1 MSKILYGFYKSP
13 MGEMVIAKSDRG
25 LCWLGFML
33 QGYKGDGLS
42 RMQRHFKDAKFTRDD
57 AQIAVLGDEIMKA
70 WEQGTEREISVDLQG
85 TEFQKSVWNA
95 LYEIGK
101 GDRCSYSVVAQKIGK
116 PKAVRAVGTA
126 VGENPVSL
134 IVPCHRVV
142 RADGGLGNY
151 GWGVDLKEKILAM
164 EEKAAA

>member
-1 MSKILYGFYKSP
+1 MSEIIYGFYQSK
-13 MGEMVIAKSDRG
+13 MGEMVIAKTNRG
-25 LCWLGFML
+25 VCWLGFMV

-42 RMQRHFKDAKFTRDD
+42 RMKAHFKDADFTQDN
-57 AQIAVLGDEIMKA
+57 AQIAALGDEIMKA
-70 WEQGTEREISVDLQG
+70 WEQGAERKILVDLQG

-95 LYEIGK
+95 LYEITK
-101 GDRCSYSVVAQKIGK
+101 GQRESYGAVAARIGK

-142 RADGGLGNY
+142 RSDGGLGNY
-151 GWGVDLKEKILAM
+151 GWGVGLKEKILSA
-164 EEKAAA
+164 EAA